1 MARSPDAVAAAQDLP
16 APRHATLWASLV
28 FAISTM
34 LLAYPALAGKFLL
47 APWSD
52 QYIAGY
58 AFREFAAQSLRSGHG
73 FPLWNPYLE
82 GGLPYVAAMHGDI
95 FYPTFLLRLVMPTD
109 LAMTWEFPIHLF
121 LCGLLTYLFLRAWRF
136 GYYAALVGGLAYML
150 GGSIAGYASPG
161 HDGKLFVSTMLPAAL
176 LLITRGVRDGRLWSW
191 GGLALIVAFAGLSPH
206 PQLFEYMLL
215 LSGVFALY
223 VAFAE
228 HPGHGRLPTNVAVQ
242 RLALALGAVFLG
254 IAITAIQYLPLWE
267 YKPWSPRS
275 AGHDFAT
282 AASYSFPIEETLNAY
297 WPQFSG
303 ILDSYWG
310 RNVIHYHSDYFGV
323 IVLLLFGAAFGQFRH
338 RGFRRFWIGVGIVSL
353 LWAYG
358 GYTPVFHLIIAII
371 PYTKYFRAPSTM
383 IFETAFAVSVLA
395 AIGMERVLAG
405 RVGSKYILG
414 WSIAAVVVAVLV
426 SVGGYSAISSGLADG
441 IDRLTGGVYGP
452 GFFAQRADRNTS
464 SAILGIWRSTVFLLF
479 GAGVLWALAQKR
491 IVAKQAAI
499 ALAVLLV
506 ADLWS
511 IERFY
516 WVFMQRASV
525 LYAADPAVD
534 AIKADIAKNGPGRV
548 WTIDARLVGGY
559 EVPRDPFFEDALMS
573 HDLRVAI
580 GYQGNALDRYEQLQ
594 ASANVMQNATMPFVS
609 PAFWRQEN
617 VRYLYTAAP
626 DSVMTQVATQ
636 LKLSGPIAKL
646 AGPVRN
652 AAGSMVYAYKVPQD
666 DPYAWVST
674 AIVKAPDEQS
684 LSTVLDPRFVPASL
698 AIADLSDTTVNAL
711 QIAAMPAASATTTT
725 VKSYAPGAVDLD
737 LSQPAKSGEALVV
750 SENYFP
756 GWSALVDGK
765 PVHVTRMDF
774 NLMGLA
780 LPAGARSIELR
791 FDDAAYEIGKRV
803 TIVTLILGLIA
814 WLAGVVVDRR
824 RGSPQPA
831 NG

>member
-52 QYIAGY
+52 QYKAGY
-58 AFREFAAQSLRSGHG
+58 AFREFGAQSLRSGHG
-73 FPLWNPYLE
+73 FPLWNPYLQ

-95 FYPTFLLRLVMPTD
+95 FYPTFLLRLVLPTD

-161 HDGKLFVSTMLPAAL
+161 HDGKLFVSTMLPIAL
-176 LLITRGVRDGRLWSW
+176 LLLTRGIRDGRLWAW
-191 GGLALIVAFAGLSPH
+191 GGLSLIVALAGLSPH

-228 HPGHGRLPTNVAVQ
+228 HPAYGRLPRNVAIQ
-242 RLALALGAVFLG
+242 RLALSLGAVILG
-254 IAITAIQYLPLWE
+254 IAITSIQYMPLWE

-275 AGHDFAT
+275 AGHDYAT
-282 AASYSFPIEETLNAY
+282 AASYSFPLEETLNAY

-303 ILDSYWG
+303 ILDKYWG
-310 RNVIHYHSDYFGV
+310 RNLIHFHSDYFGV
-323 IVLLLFGAAFGQFRH
+323 IVLLLFGAAFGQFRM

-353 LWAYG
+353 IWAYG
-358 GYTPVFHLIIAII
+358 GSTPLFHVILAIV

-395 AIGMERVLAG
+395 AIGMERVLAS
-405 RVGSKYILG
+405 RVGVKYALG
-414 WSIAAVVVAVLV
+414 WAIAAVAVAVLM
-426 SVGGYSAISSGLADG
+426 SVGGYSAISSGLTDG
-441 IDRLTGGVYGP
+441 FDRLTGGAYG
-452 GFFAQRADRNTS
+452 FAQRADQNS
-464 SAILGIWRSTVFLLF
+464 GSALLGIWRSTLFVLL
-479 GAGVLWALAQKR
+479 GAGIVWALARGR
-491 IVAKQAAI
+491 IAAKGAAI
-499 ALAVLLV
+499 ALAALLV
-506 ADLWS
+506 IDLWS
-511 IERFY
+511 VERFY
-516 WVFMQRASV
+516 WVFMPRASTI
-525 LYAADPAVD
+525 YATDPAID

-548 WTIDARLVGGY
+548 WTIDARLLPGSLANS
-559 EVPRDPFFEDALMS
+559 DPFFSDALMS
-573 HDLRVAI
+573 HDIRLAL
-580 GYQGNALDRYEQLQ
+580 GYHGNELDRYQQLV
-594 ASANVMQNATMPFVS
+594 AAANVMRNAPEPFLS
-609 PAFWRQEN
+609 PSAWRQEN
-617 VRYLYTAAP
+617 VRYIYTGASDSTMAQVSSQLQLSAP
-626 DSVMTQVATQ
+626 MS
-636 LKLSGPIAKL
+636 KL

-652 AAGSMVYAYKVPQD
+652 AAGSMVFAYKVPRD

-698 AIADLSDTTVNAL
+698 AIADLSDISVNGAT
-711 QIAAMPAASATTTT
+711 IAAMPAPSAASVV
-725 VKSYAPGAVDLD
+725 VKSYAPGAVDLE
-737 LSQPAKSGEALVV
+737 LSQPAKAGEALVA

-765 PVHVTRMDF
+765 TVHVTRMDF

-780 LPAGARSIELR
+780 LPAGARSVQLR

-803 TIVTLILGLIA
+803 TIVTLILGLVA
-814 WLAGVVVDRR
+814 WLAGIALDRR
-824 RGSPQPA
+824 RGSPQLA